1 MRERLEYLKKV
12 SVSVVA
18 SSEEDA
24 VVAKEALKSMRL
36 REIRVFEA
44 SSNASLTD
52 FKRAFIRTDAV
63 LGGFDFQ
70 MQKISAEAASELG
83 IPFVSW
89 GVVTVILPDGFSFDD
104 IEKSFIKELNALL
117 RFYAI
122 RGALNGVVRSL
133 QSLEIFKLFTG
144 LGEPA
149 FAPQSLVPSLSKF
162 ELSVKRVRLEIE
174 KNETSTTGG
183 IGR

>member
-1 MRERLEYLKKV
+1 MQSVVTAEKVREHVEYLRRV

-24 VVAKEALKSMRL
+24 VVAKEVLKSMRL

-44 SSNASLTD
+44 SSNASRTD

-63 LGGFDFQ
+63 LGGSDFQ

-89 GVVTVILPDGFSFDD
+89 GVVTVILPD
-104 IEKSFIKELNALL
+104 L
-117 RFYAI
+117 
-122 RGALNGVVRSL
+122 SL
-133 QSLEIFKLFTG
+133 IHIS
-144 LGEPA
+144 EPTR
-149 FAPQSLVPSLSKF
+149 PY
-162 ELSVKRVRLEIE
+162 
-174 KNETSTTGG
+174 
-183 IGR
+183 